1 MKRTKIV
8 CTLGPATT
16 KPKVIKELVRAGMD
30 VARINL
36 SHGTHEEHKERI
48 EIIRRVGQEM
58 KTRVGAEIGILADL
72 QGPKIRVGELP
83 EPMDLQEGMN
93 LCLRW
98 IGEKSPPPAEV
109 PAITVDY
116 LNLAV
121 DLKKGNMVYLRDGL
135 IHLRVEKVLAENV
148 YCRVIKGGELGSRQG
163 VALPGIS
170 LSLPAVT
177 EKDLIDLEFLMKEG
191 VDFIALSFVRC
202 AEHVDEVRRIITGA
216 ECEEVRARAR
226 AGSPR
231 LIAKIENEEGF
242 KKRGEVLAAAD
253 GIMVARGDLGVEVPP
268 EEVPLLQESL
278 IELANRLGKPVI
290 TATEMLES
298 MVRNPRPTRAEVT
311 DIAHAIISGT
321 DAVMLSAETA
331 VGRYPVQAVEM
342 MARVA
347 RRIESSLNYAEHL
360 QRRQRN
366 RGKKHLEVAEAIS
379 HATCQIALDLG
390 AQAIITA
397 TQSGSTARMVSM
409 YRPRAP
415 ILAATPNPDVARTLS
430 LSWGVTAMLVP
441 FSTTTDATLDV
452 SVRAAVE
459 SRLVKK
465 DDLVVITGGLRT
477 GIPGTTNLLQ
487 VHQIKTGPVRTAPPR
502 RKNRQEKTR

>member
-8 CTLGPATT
+8 CTLGPVST
-16 KPKVIKELVRAGMD
+16 KPKTIREMIQAGMD

-48 EIIRRVGQEM
+48 RLVRSIAGEM
-58 KTRVGAEIGILADL
+58 QKEIGILADL
-72 QGPKIRVGELP
+72 QGPKIRTGKLP
-83 EPMDLQEGMN
+83 EPMDLKEGMR

-98 IGEKSPPPAEV
+98 AGVGAPPPAGV
-109 PAITVDY
+109 PVITVDY
-116 LNLAV
+116 PHLAA
-121 DLKKGNMVYLRDGL
+121 DLETGSMIYLRDGL
-135 IHLRVEKVLAENV
+135 LHLRVEKILAEDV
-148 YCRVIKGGELGSRQG
+148 YCRVIKGGELCSRQG
-163 VALPGIS
+163 VALPGVS

-177 EKDLIDLEFLMKEG
+177 EKDLVDLDFLMKEG
-191 VDFIALSFVRC
+191 VDFIALSFVRR
-202 AEHVDEVRRIITGA
+202 AEHIDEVRRIIAGIKEENPEACTGGP
-216 ECEEVRARAR
+216 C
-226 AGSPR
+226 

-242 KKRGEVLAAAD
+242 KKRGEILAAAD

-298 MVRNPRPTRAEVT
+298 MVSNPRPTRAEVT

-347 RRIESSLNYAEHL
+347 RRIESSLNYAEDL
-360 QRRQRN
+360 ERRQKN
-366 RGKKHLEVAEAIS
+366 RGKKRLGVAEAIS

-397 TQSGSTARMVSM
+397 TQSGGTARMVSM

-415 ILAATPNPDVARTLS
+415 ILAATPNLDVARVLS
-430 LSWGVTAMLVP
+430 LSWGVTAILVP
-441 FSTTTDATLDV
+441 VTTTTETTLDV
-452 SVRAAVE
+452 SVRAAVA
-459 SRLVKK
+459 RRFVKK
-465 DDLVVITGGLRT
+465 GDLVVITGGLRT

-487 VHQIKTGPVRTAPPR
+487 VHEIEADARDAVPMEEPAG
-502 RKNRQEKTR
+502 E